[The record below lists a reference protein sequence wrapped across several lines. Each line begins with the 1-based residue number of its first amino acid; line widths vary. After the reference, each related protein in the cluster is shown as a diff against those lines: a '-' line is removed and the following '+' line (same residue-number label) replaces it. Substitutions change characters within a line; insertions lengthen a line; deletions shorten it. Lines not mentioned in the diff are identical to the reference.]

1 MWTRVSQFIAYK
13 IQPTSGT
20 KWISP
25 MIYRV
30 LLRVQGEPKVKMK
43 GTGYLFYFI
52 FFYFIIYKIDKE
64 YYEYKTTQNPR
75 SMDLS
80 HCSKQKSLI
89 LILEAPLLF

>member
-30 LLRVQGEPKVKMK
+30 LLRVQGEPKVKVK
-43 GTGYLFYFI
+43 GTGYVTYDQCCNLNL
-52 FFYFIIYKIDKE
+52 
-64 YYEYKTTQNPR
+64 TQL
-75 SMDLS
+75 LS
-80 HCSKQKSLI
+80 TWNLCSGLT
-89 LILEAPLLF
+89 